1 MLTATSEN
9 KASKPIL
16 SMRCTSL
23 VYSGG
28 SRSYWTLDPVSIS
41 NSLYS
46 VAWFAAS
53 APTCPPKA
61 GCLGFRIHR
70 NLGVYVKENLR
81 VSASVEALTCLRVSL
96 PCPDLLRC
104 QHPRFQKR
112 NVGHPLVTRLPSGH
126 SLFPKNTSSRRRP
139 CFVIALDDVHKS
151 IRKPEERA
159 L

>member
-23 VYSGG
+23 VYSGD

-81 VSASVEALTCLRVSL
+81 VSASVEALTCLRMSFTLSRSPTV
-96 PCPDLLRC
+96 PAPT
-104 QHPRFQKR
+104 FQKTKR
-112 NVGHPLVTRLPSGH
+112 GAPAALPGAPGLEFREHTAEKLDRRCCFERSRLP
-126 SLFPKNTSSRRRP
+126 
-139 CFVIALDDVHKS
+139 VA
-151 IRKPEERA
+151 
-159 L
+159 